1 MTLFFRKK
9 LQKTLMLVM
18 AAGLLAC
25 LALGLTA
32 CADDGSDAAIDEM
45 ILTLQQGNPT
55 DIQAIMTPKSREKY
69 SVDEMTARQN
79 HVHQALALK
88 EVRYKNFKLDRG
100 ASTDDRKVYTGKI
113 ELTGDYGSLKRD
125 LALVFLPTGKGD
137 QPWQLQWKPE
147 VLFPGLT
154 DKNDL
159 VVKSKPAHR
168 GSIYD
173 RNGVLLAKDGA
184 EGREYPYGDVAA
196 PALGFV
202 RAVTEGEQVAGH
214 YKKYPVGTRVGRAG
228 LEQAYNDVLSGRNGL
243 TVILSDEPKKILV
256 KTEPGGGGDIH
267 TTLDIRV
274 QKAAYAEITG
284 EYGAVVASNPQ
295 NGDMLASVSSPS
307 FNPGDWSDQAL
318 SDEDYQEA
326 VAEGYAPLR
335 GVYAMAF
342 TPGSTQ
348 KLYTSV
354 IALKDGVLDHEK
366 GYEIYGE
373 TWQPPVGWGGYKV
386 RRVTPINGFINL
398 HQALVSSDNIFFAR
412 TGLDLGAKRPVEG
425 LGEMGYGVKVPGK
438 LKVDTSQIT
447 QTGTIDEAHE
457 TAVADTSYGQYQL
470 QMTPYQMTLTYGLSA
485 NGGKIMQPR
494 LLLDEESK
502 VWFDQLVKAEDLT
515 YLNQA
520 LREAITVTHPVAD
533 RSYATMTGKT
543 GTAEVGPDGSINLG
557 WFTGY
562 DQKNPQLMMTV
573 MVNGVQNRGGSDVNC
588 AYFGRIMDALYAD
601 GGYTPDIQKSSNKK
615 A

>member
-1 MTLFFRKK
+1 M
-9 LQKTLMLVM
+9 LMM

-79 HVHQALALK
+79 HVNQALALK

-184 EGREYPYGDVAA
+184 EGREYPYGDIAA

-214 YKKYPVGTRVGRAG
+214 YKNTR
-228 LEQAYNDVLSGRNGL
+228 S
-243 TVILSDEPKKILV
+243 
-256 KTEPGGGGDIH
+256 
-267 TTLDIRV
+267 
-274 QKAAYAEITG
+274 
-284 EYGAVVASNPQ
+284 
-295 NGDMLASVSSPS
+295 
-307 FNPGDWSDQAL
+307 
-318 SDEDYQEA
+318 
-326 VAEGYAPLR
+326 
-335 GVYAMAF
+335 
-342 TPGSTQ
+342 
-348 KLYTSV
+348 
-354 IALKDGVLDHEK
+354 
-366 GYEIYGE
+366 
-373 TWQPPVGWGGYKV
+373 
-386 RRVTPINGFINL
+386 
-398 HQALVSSDNIFFAR
+398 
-412 TGLDLGAKRPVEG
+412 
-425 LGEMGYGVKVPGK
+425 VPG
-438 LKVDTSQIT
+438 
-447 QTGTIDEAHE
+447 
-457 TAVADTSYGQYQL
+457 
-470 QMTPYQMTLTYGLSA
+470 
-485 NGGKIMQPR
+485 
-494 LLLDEESK
+494 
-502 VWFDQLVKAEDLT
+502 
-515 YLNQA
+515 
-520 LREAITVTHPVAD
+520 
-533 RSYATMTGKT
+533 
-543 GTAEVGPDGSINLG
+543 
-557 WFTGY
+557 
-562 DQKNPQLMMTV
+562 
-573 MVNGVQNRGGSDVNC
+573 
-588 AYFGRIMDALYAD
+588 
-601 GGYTPDIQKSSNKK
+601 
-615 A
+615 